1 MKSGIALAA
10 LTVGLALTWFAP
22 ARAQGDVA
30 AGKVVFDQK
39 CSTCHTM
46 SADPAHGLTGPNLMG
61 VTARTAG
68 TVAGWDFSP
77 ALRDSKLMWTDE
89 NLNKW
94 LTDPEALV
102 PGSKML
108 VKVPNR
114 FEREDVIAYIKSVD
128 AAAKA
133 K

>member
-1 MKSGIALAA
+1 MKSGIVLAALAA
-10 LTVGLALTWFAP
+10 GFALVWFAP
-22 ARAQGDVA
+22 AFAQGDAA
-30 AGKVVFDQK
+30 AGKIIFEQK

-46 SADPAHGLTGPNLMG
+46 SADPAHGPTGPNLMG
-61 VTARTAG
+61 VTARPAG

-108 VKVPNR
+108 MKVPNR
-114 FEREDVIAYIKSVD
+114 FEREDMIAYIKSVNP
-128 AAAKA
+128 AAKG